1 MPLCAG
7 VLILLF
13 VLRPSIGRGRG
24 RWLDW
29 FLLACLVAAAA
40 QLIPLSPALRDPL
53 SPNAYVVQRA
63 LALGAAPQEPAAA
76 PLSLDPASTAWA
88 LALGAMY
95 IGLFWCAREIYGH
108 GGVRTTIRVVAMLGL
123 ALTTLVAVQR
133 ATAPK
138 LLYWVWQPLSA
149 GASPYGPFV
158 NRNALAGWLAMA
170 VPLAIG
176 YALARSASRG
186 PVFGGLAAR
195 IAALDA
201 TQLLLGGS
209 ACLMMGGLLGSLSR
223 GGIFGGA
230 AGLVVFVAL
239 SQSRATEGR
248 AMAGVAAGVAA
259 IVAVGAMYA
268 NLGALAM
275 RMQETTELGEWG
287 RRAIWRDTA
296 AMIRDFPLTGV
307 GAGAFE
313 RGMLVYQSGSRQ
325 FFFNHAHNEYLQ
337 IVAEGGLLVAVP
349 AALALI
355 AAAVAVVRRLRED
368 YSPMFWIRAGAVAG
382 IVAVAVQSVFDTGL
396 RTPANG
402 VLFAVIAAIAL
413 HEREPRIHGDRTKR
427 NSNRRDR

>member
-1 MPLCAG
+1 
-7 VLILLF
+7 VLT
-13 VLRPSIGRGRG
+13 
-24 RWLDW
+24 
-29 FLLACLVAAAA
+29 AA
-40 QLIPLSPALRDPL
+40 QLVPLAPALRDTL
-53 SPNAYVVQRA
+53 SPNANGVDRA
-63 LALGAAPQEPAAA
+63 VALAAA
-76 PLSLDPASTAWA
+76 PESRGLAPLSIDPESTAWA

-95 IGLFWCAREIYGH
+95 VGLFWCARAIFAR
-108 GGVRTTIRVVAMLGL
+108 GGVRTTIRAVALTGL

-133 ATAPK
+133 ATSPK
-138 LLYWVWQPLSA
+138 LLYWIWTPLSA

-158 NRNALAGWLAMA
+158 NRNGLAGWLAMA

-176 YALARSASRG
+176 YAVARSASR
-186 PVFGGLAAR
+186 PPIFGGFAAR
-195 IAALDA
+195 LAALDA

-209 ACLMMGGLLGSLSR
+209 ACLMMGGLLGTLSR

-239 SQSRATEGR
+239 AQSRQTEGR
-248 AMAGVAAGVAA
+248 AAAGVAA
-259 IVAVGAMYA
+259 AVAAMVAVGAMYA
-268 NLGALAM
+268 NLGALAL

-296 AMIRDFPLTGV
+296 AMVRDFPLTGV

-337 IVAEGGLLVAVP
+337 IVAEGGLLVAIP
-349 AALALI
+349 AALAAL
-355 AAAVAVVRRLRED
+355 AAAATIARRLRAD
-368 YSPMFWIRAGAVAG
+368 HTAVFWIRAGAVG
-382 IVAVAVQSVFDTGL
+382 GLVAVAVQSLFDTGL

-413 HEREPRIHGDRTKR
+413 HDRESNRGESDRREPGTR
-427 NSNRRDR
+427 

>member
-7 VLILLF
+7 VLILFALA
-13 VLRPSIGRGRG
+13 RPSIGRGHN

-29 FLLACLVAAAA
+29 LLAACLIAAAA
-40 QLIPLSPALRDPL
+40 QLVPLPAAIRDRL
-53 SPNAYVVQRA
+53 SPNASAVDRA
-63 LALGAAPQEPAAA
+63 LALAAAPERREAT
-76 PLSLDPASTAWA
+76 PLSLDPEATAWA
-88 LALGAMY
+88 LALGAIY
-95 IGLFWCAREIYGH
+95 IGVFWCARAIYAR
-108 GGVRTTIRVVAMLGL
+108 GGVRTTVRMIALTGL

-133 ATAPK
+133 ATSPK
-138 LLYWVWQPLSA
+138 LLYWIWQPLSA

-158 NRNALAGWLAMA
+158 NRNGLAGWLAMA

-176 YALARSASRG
+176 YALARRASR
-186 PVFGGLAAR
+186 PPAVGGVAAR
-195 IAALDA
+195 LAELDA

-239 SQSRATEGR
+239 VQSRRTEGR
-248 AMAGVAAGVAA
+248 AAAGAAAAVAATVAIA
-259 IVAVGAMYA
+259 AMYA
-268 NLGALAM
+268 NLGALAL

-313 RGMLVYQSGSRQ
+313 RGMLVYQSGSRH

-337 IVAEGGLLVAVP
+337 IAAEGGLLVGIP
-349 AALALI
+349 AALA
-355 AAAVAVVRRLRED
+355 AMAAVVAIARRLRAD
-368 YSPMFWIRAGAVAG
+368 QSAMFWIRAAAVGG
-382 IVAVAVQSVFDTGL
+382 IVAVAVQSLFDTGL

-402 VLFAVIAAIAL
+402 VLFAVITAIAL
-413 HEREPRIHGDRTKR
+413 HERSHDG
-427 NSNRRDR
+427 NRRDRRAR

>member
-1 MPLCAG
+1 
-7 VLILLF
+7 
-13 VLRPSIGRGRG
+13 
-24 RWLDW
+24 
-29 FLLACLVAAAA
+29 
-40 QLIPLSPALRDPL
+40 
-53 SPNAYVVQRA
+53 
-63 LALGAAPQEPAAA
+63 
-76 PLSLDPASTAWA
+76 
-88 LALGAMY
+88 
-95 IGLFWCAREIYGH
+95 
-108 GGVRTTIRVVAMLGL
+108 
-123 ALTTLVAVQR
+123 
-133 ATAPK
+133 
-138 LLYWVWQPLSA
+138 
-149 GASPYGPFV
+149 
-158 NRNALAGWLAMA
+158 
-170 VPLAIG
+170 
-176 YALARSASRG
+176 
-186 PVFGGLAAR
+186 
-195 IAALDA
+195 
-201 TQLLLGGS
+201 
-209 ACLMMGGLLGSLSR
+209 
-223 GGIFGGA
+223 
-230 AGLVVFVAL
+230 
-239 SQSRATEGR
+239 
-248 AMAGVAAGVAA
+248 MAGVAAGVAA

-413 HEREPRIHGDRTKR
+413 HERSHDG
-427 NSNRRDR
+427 NRRDRRAR